1 MFSNDRTQIR
11 QFYYHSWQRYNNN
24 ETLDPLAQQ
33 IVAVIKEHPEYHT
46 LLNNER
52 ILQQDYFP
60 EMGET
65 NPFLHMGMH
74 LGLREQLA
82 TQRPLGI
89 QTIYQQL
96 CQQMSQHNAEHEMM
110 DCLAEAIWSAQ
121 REQRLPDEPAYLQC
135 LQAKIQQQNS

>member
-11 QFYYHSWQRYNNN
+11 QFYYNSWQRYKNN

-33 IVAVIKEHPEYHT
+33 IVAVIKEHPEYHA
-46 LLNNER
+46 LLNDAR

-74 LGLREQLA
+74 LGLHEQLA

-89 QTIYQQL
+89 QTLYQQL
-96 CQQMSQHNAEHEMM
+96 CQQMSQHDAEHEMM

-121 REQRLPDEPAYLQC
+121 REQRLPDEQAYLHC
-135 LQAKIQQQNS
+135 LQTKCQQS